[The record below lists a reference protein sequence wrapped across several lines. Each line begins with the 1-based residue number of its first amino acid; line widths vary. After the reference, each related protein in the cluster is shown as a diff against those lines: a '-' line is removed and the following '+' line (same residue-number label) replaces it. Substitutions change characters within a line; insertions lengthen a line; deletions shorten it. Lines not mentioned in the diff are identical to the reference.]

1 MGPNLLKKG
10 KKGLHLCVLNIQIDL
25 GTKFNL
31 DMRTLNSWCK
41 FEGMPALKTE
51 KVFNTMQ
58 FWIIELA

>member
-51 KVFNTMQ
+51 KMFNTM
-58 FWIIELA
+58 